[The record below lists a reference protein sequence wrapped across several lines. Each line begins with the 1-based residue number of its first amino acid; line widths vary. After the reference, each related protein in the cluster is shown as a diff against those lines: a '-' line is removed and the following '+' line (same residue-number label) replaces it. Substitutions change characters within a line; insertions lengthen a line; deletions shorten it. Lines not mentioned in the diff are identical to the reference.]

1 MKKIKIYHDMLELY
15 RNELSNLQ
23 EHKSIIDIA
32 CGHGKYSI
40 VSQESG
46 FSTLGVDA
54 RTERVPLTEFENLGI
69 GFRQTNLEDIEEIN
83 HDICLLFGIF
93 YHLDL
98 AQQLDLLGKI
108 NSKVTLI
115 HTLIYNENSKEA
127 FNLQNE
133 TVIGNLNFAV
143 YKEGNKRDTR
153 VKASM
158 NNYFSIWHTEESLK
172 NMFLNAGFKTF
183 EKLND
188 ITVRSGF
195 YKATK

>member
-1 MKKIKIYHDMLELY
+1 MLELY
-15 RNELSNLQ
+15 RKELTSLSLY
-23 EHKSIIDIA
+23 KSIVDIA

-40 VSQESG
+40 ISKESG
-46 FSTLGVDA
+46 FNTLGIDA
-54 RTERVPLTEFENLGI
+54 RTERVPLDEYKRLGI
-69 GFRQTNLEDIEEIN
+69 EFKQASLEDLSEIN

-93 YHLDL
+93 YHLDFG
-98 AQQLDLLGKI
+98 QQLDLLNKI

-127 FNLQNE
+127 FDLQNE
-133 TVIGNLNFAV
+133 TILGNLNFAV

-153 VKASM
+153 AKASM
-158 NNYFSIWHTEESLK
+158 NNYFSIWHTEESLR

>member
-1 MKKIKIYHDMLELY
+1 MLELY
-15 RNELSNLQ
+15 ANELTNLY
-23 EHKSIIDIA
+23 KYKTIIDIA

-40 VSQESG
+40 VSQKAG

-54 RTERVPLTEFENLGI
+54 RTERIPLTEFENLGI
-69 GFRQTNLEDIEEIN
+69 VFKQSSLEDIYEIN
-83 HDICLLFGIF
+83 QDICLLFGIF
-93 YHLDL
+93 YHLDFG
-98 AQQLDLLGKI
+98 QQLDLLSKI

-133 TVIGNLNFAV
+133 TVLGNLNFAV

-153 VKASM
+153 AKASM

-195 YKATK
+195 FKATK